1 MMMLFDGRE
10 GRLDRVR
17 LSRSLICMLE
27 LEKNESIYHI
37 RYIIHT
43 NSNGLKPRDV
53 NYSTEY

>member
-1 MMMLFDGRE
+1 MMLFDGRV

-27 LEKNESIYHI
+27 LEKNESINHI
-37 RYIIHT
+37 RYIIHA